1 MPLTDA
7 KAVPNIPLRYF
18 SLFFADNAR
27 SRRCHIIDQTSHFDS
42 PPGVILFLNNMLR
55 SKIHPARTAP
65 GTATLILVTGLSTL
79 SLNMFIP
86 SLSEIAEALR
96 ADYSLAA
103 VSIAGY
109 LGMTGVL
116 QIIIGPLSDRF
127 GRRPI
132 MLAGLAIFILASVG
146 CLLATDIWTFL
157 VFRMVQA
164 SVICGSALSPAIVRD
179 MLSAR
184 QAASLLGYI
193 SMAMAVAPM
202 LGPMAGGLLD
212 ELFGWRAS
220 FVAFIT
226 IGMLVFGLCWID
238 LGETNTRRS
247 DTFAAQLAA
256 YPELLSS
263 RRFWGYS
270 LCMAF
275 STGAFYAFLAGVPLV
290 AKALFAM
297 STGTLGIYIGSI
309 TGGFFIGSFLSGHY
323 AKRHHLTSLM
333 IAGRITACA
342 GLTAGLVIF
351 LAGYVHE
358 LLLFGA
364 TIFVGLG
371 NGLTMPSS
379 SVGAMSVRPRLAGS
393 AAGLSGA
400 LTVAG
405 GAIITFATGA
415 MLTEQNGVYVLFG
428 MMLACSALGLIA
440 ALAIRRLDH
449 LEPVLPE

>member
-1 MPLTDA
+1 
-7 KAVPNIPLRYF
+7 
-18 SLFFADNAR
+18 
-27 SRRCHIIDQTSHFDS
+27 
-42 PPGVILFLNNMLR
+42 
-55 SKIHPARTAP
+55 
-65 GTATLILVTGLSTL
+65 
-79 SLNMFIP
+79 MFIP
-86 SLSEIAEALR
+86 SLSKIAATFS
-96 ADYSLAA
+96 ADYGLTS

-109 LGMTGVL
+109 LGMTAIL

-132 MLAGLAIFILASVG
+132 MLAGLLIFIVASIG

-157 VFRMVQA
+157 AFRMLQA
-164 SVICGSALSPAIVRD
+164 SVICGAALSPAIVRD
-179 MLSAR
+179 TVPAR

-202 LGPMAGGLLD
+202 LGPMFGGLLD

-220 FVAFIT
+220 FVAFVA
-226 IGMLVFGLCWID
+226 IGMLIFGLCWID
-238 LGETNTRRS
+238 LGETNQHRS
-247 DTFAAQLAA
+247 DTFADQFAT

-263 RRFWGYS
+263 KRFWGYS

-309 TGGFFIGSFLSGHY
+309 TCGFFVGSFLSGRY
-323 AKRHHLTSLM
+323 AKRYHLTTLM
-333 IAGRITACA
+333 IAGRVAACA
-342 GLTAGLVIF
+342 GLSVGLVIF
-351 LAGYVHE
+351 LAGHVHE
-358 LLLFGA
+358 LFLFGA
-364 TIFVGLG
+364 TIFVGIG
-371 NGLTMPSS
+371 NGVTMPST

-405 GAIITFATGA
+405 GAIITFVTGVIID
-415 MLTEQNGVYVLFG
+415 EQNGVYVLFA
-428 MMLACSALGLIA
+428 MMLLCSALGLLA
-440 ALAIRRLDH
+440 ALAVRWLDH
-449 LEPVLPE
+449 RDARDRSEDGQ

>member
-1 MPLTDA
+1 MLTTA
-7 KAVPNIPLRYF
+7 K
-18 SLFFADNAR
+18 S
-27 SRRCHIIDQTSHFDS
+27 
-42 PPGVILFLNNMLR
+42 
-55 SKIHPARTAP
+55 AP
-65 GTATLILVTGLSTL
+65 GIATLILVTGLSTL

-86 SLSEIAEALR
+86 SLSKIAVTFS
-96 ADYSLAA
+96 ADYGLTS

-109 LGMTGVL
+109 LGMTAIL
-116 QIIIGPLSDRF
+116 QIVIGPLSDRF
-127 GRRPI
+127 GRRPV
-132 MLAGLAIFILASVG
+132 MLTGLLVFILASVG

-157 VFRMVQA
+157 AFRMLQA
-164 SVICGSALSPAIVRD
+164 SVICGAALSPAIVRD
-179 MLSAR
+179 MVPAR

-202 LGPMAGGLLD
+202 LGPMFGGALD

-220 FVAFIT
+220 FVAFVG

-238 LGETNTRRS
+238 LGETNHHRS
-247 DTFAAQLAA
+247 DTFADQFTT

-263 RRFWGYS
+263 KRFWGYS

-290 AKALFAM
+290 AKSLFAM

-309 TGGFFIGSFLSGHY
+309 TGGFFVGSFLSGRY
-323 AKRHHLTSLM
+323 AKRYHLTSLM
-333 IAGRITACA
+333 IAGRVAACA
-342 GLTAGLVIF
+342 GLSAGLVIF

-358 LLLFGA
+358 LFLFGA
-364 TIFVGLG
+364 TIFVGIG

-405 GAIITFATGA
+405 GAIITFATTA
-415 MLTEQNGVYVLFG
+415 VLNEQNGVYVLFA
-428 MMLACSALGLIA
+428 MMLLCSALGLLA
-440 ALAIRRLDH
+440 ALAVRWLDH
-449 LEPVLPE
+449 RDARNLGLDSQQPH

>member
-1 MPLTDA
+1 MLT
-7 KAVPNIPLRYF
+7 
-18 SLFFADNAR
+18 
-27 SRRCHIIDQTSHFDS
+27 T
-42 PPGVILFLNNMLR
+42 
-55 SKIHPARTAP
+55 ARTTP
-65 GTATLILVTGLSTL
+65 TTATLILVTGLSTL

-86 SLSEIAEALR
+86 SLAKIAGSFG

-103 VSIAGY
+103 VSISGY
-109 LGMTGVL
+109 LGMTAIL

-127 GRRPI
+127 GRRPV
-132 MLAGLAIFILASVG
+132 MLAGLMIFILASVG

-157 VFRMVQA
+157 AFRMVQA
-164 SVICGSALSPAIVRD
+164 SVICGAALSPAIVRD
-179 MLSAR
+179 MLPAR

-202 LGPMAGGLLD
+202 LGPMFGGLLD

-220 FVAFIT
+220 FVTFVVV
-226 IGMLVFGLCWID
+226 GMLVFGLCWID
-238 LGETNTRRS
+238 LGETNQHRS
-247 DTFAAQLAA
+247 DTFADQFAS

-263 RRFWGYS
+263 KRFWGYS

-290 AKALFAM
+290 AKTLFAM
-297 STGTLGIYIGSI
+297 STGTLGVYIGSI
-309 TGGFFIGSFLSGHY
+309 TGGYFVGSFLSGRY
-323 AKRHHLTSLM
+323 AKRYHLTSLM
-333 IAGRITACA
+333 IAGRIIACA
-342 GLTAGLVIF
+342 GLTAGLMIF
-351 LAGYVHE
+351 LAGHVHE
-358 LLLFGA
+358 LFLFGA

-405 GAIITFATGA
+405 GAVITFLTGA
-415 MLTEQNGVYVLFG
+415 MLSEQNGVYVLLA
-428 MMLACSALGLIA
+428 MMLLCSALGLMA
-440 ALAIRRLDH
+440 ALAVRRLDQ
-449 LEPVLPE
+449 LDTQDRIPEGQ